1 MKRIEVI
8 YEKLK
13 ELMANTSYDG
23 ISALEIAEE
32 LNLSRANV
40 SNDLNRLCEE
50 GKVSKSSG
58 RPVLFKILERAEREL
73 EVTQIDKFAMQN
85 QSLFSSVEQA
95 KAAILYPPKG
105 MHILILGDTGVGK
118 SMFAGLIHKYAIEM
132 KKMELDSPF
141 VTFNCADYANT
152 PQLLIS
158 QIFGTKKGAYTG
170 ADSDKMGLI
179 EKANGGMLFLDE
191 VHRLPPEGQEMFF
204 TFMDKGSFRRLGE
217 TEQDRKANVLIVS
230 ATTENPDSVL
240 LRTFTRRIPMI
251 IRIPGLQE
259 RSLEERFYLISRF
272 FREESSRLDRE
283 IMVSVNSMRA
293 FLSYNCT
300 NNVGQLK
307 TDIQLAC
314 AKAYADYVS
323 RKKGSIMI
331 NSRELPSYIKDGLY
345 KETEHRQIW
354 NKLIGINK
362 RYCIFDNSEDNSLFE
377 EDKEENIY
385 EMIDYRVHQLRGRG
399 LSGDELEKE
408 MEKNIEDYFAKYLF
422 NVNRK
427 KDISSLENV
436 ISEEVIDAAVQIVSY
451 SEDRLKRILSQKVYY
466 GIAVHISNSIERI
479 KRNRKII
486 NPQLNRIR
494 TEHSEEFAAA
504 LECLKI
510 IERNLGVTMPI
521 DEAGF
526 LTMFLAYDEKENIKL
541 QEEVSVI
548 VVAHGNSTAT
558 SIAEVANKLLD
569 IKQVIG
575 INAPLEEKP
584 QQVLHRLKNH
594 IKAENIT
601 SDILLLV
608 DMGSLTTFG
617 EELQK
622 EFGINTKTIP
632 LVSTLHVIEAARKS
646 MLGYSLEEVFKDTLN
661 VNSLIE
667 NDSIRNQ
674 FEVESAPKLAILTIC
689 TTGEGS
695 ALTIKSF
702 LEEQLEFDRGLLEI
716 IPVNLIDKENINT
729 RINKLLKDKNLISI
743 VSTFSVNFNVPQ
755 FGLYDVLNKSALSS
769 LQELIDME
777 TTYMK
782 MGDTLK
788 HQLRNVDGSEVFKD
802 IRRIILK
809 VEEELNM
816 KIDTDILIGITLHMG
831 CMIDRLKIGGAII
844 EFEES
849 EEYIK
854 DNPELYSIVSRVCDY
869 LNKKYNIKIV
879 EDEICYIMSYLNTKS
894 YT

>member
-1 MKRIEVI
+1 MKRIDVV

-13 ELMANTSYDG
+13 ELSCGTG
-23 ISALEIAEE
+23 VSALEIAEK
-32 LNLSRANV
+32 LKLSRANV

-50 GKVSKSSG
+50 GKVSKSNG
-58 RPVLFKILERAEREL
+58 RPVLFTIIDEVEMET
-73 EVTQIDKFAMQN
+73 EVTAIDKFAAQN

-118 SMFAGLIHKYAIEM
+118 SMFAGLIHRYAIEM
-132 KKMELDSPF
+132 NKMEEGSPF
-141 VTFNCADYANT
+141 ITFNCADYANN

-158 QIFGTKKGAYTG
+158 QLFGSKKGAYTG
-170 ADSDKMGLI
+170 ADSDKIGLI

-204 TFMDKGSFRRLGE
+204 TFMDRGSFRRLGE
-217 TEQDRKANVLIVS
+217 TEQERKANVLIVS
-230 ATTENPDSVL
+230 ATTENPDSAL

-251 IRIPGLQE
+251 IRIPGLSE
-259 RSLEERFYLISRF
+259 RSLEERFYLISHF
-272 FREESSRLDRE
+272 FKEESSRLDRE

-331 NSRELPSYIKDGLY
+331 NSRELPGYIKDGLY

-362 RYCIFDNSEDNSLFE
+362 RYCTFDKSEDNNLFE
-377 EDKEENIY
+377 EEESEENIY
-385 EMIDYRVHQLRGRG
+385 EMIDFRVHQLKGRG
-399 LSGDELEKE
+399 ISGDELEKE
-408 MEKNIEDYFAKYLF
+408 MEKNIEDYFAKYLLS
-422 NVNRK
+422 VNRK
-427 KDISSLENV
+427 NDISTLQNV
-436 ISEEVIDAAVQIVSY
+436 ISEEIINVAAQIVSF
-451 SEDRLKRILSQKVYY
+451 SEDRLRRVLSQKVYY

-494 TEHSEEFAAA
+494 TEHSDEFGVA

-510 IERNLGVTMPI
+510 IESNLDITMPI

-526 LTMFLAYDEKENIKL
+526 LTMFLAYNERDNIEL
-541 QEEVSVI
+541 REEVKVI

-558 SIAEVANKLLD
+558 SISEVANKLLD
-569 IKQVIG
+569 VKQVIG

-584 QQVLHRLKNH
+584 QQVLQRLKNH
-594 IKAENIT
+594 VKDENIT

-622 EFGINTKTIP
+622 EFEINTKTIP
-632 LVSTLHVIEAARKS
+632 LVSTLHVIEAARKA
-646 MLGYSLEEVFKDTLN
+646 MLGYSLDEVYKDTLN
-661 VNSLIE
+661 VNSFIQNE
-667 NDSIRNQ
+667 TIRYQ
-674 FEVESAPKLAILTIC
+674 FEDEVKPSLVILTIC

-695 ALTIKSF
+695 ALSLKNF
-702 LEEQLEFDRGLLEI
+702 LEEQLKFDKGFLEI
-716 IPVNLIDKENINT
+716 IPINLIDKENINI
-729 RINKLLKDKNLISI
+729 RIKKLIKDKNLVCI
-743 VSTFSVNFNVPQ
+743 VSTFDVNFKVPQ
-755 FGLYDVLNKSALSS
+755 FGLHEVLNLTAISTI
-769 LQELIDME
+769 QQLIDIE
-777 TTYMK
+777 ATYIK

-788 HQLRNVDGSEVFKD
+788 HQLKNVDGSEVFKD
-802 IRRIILK
+802 IRKIISQ
-809 VEEELNM
+809 VEEELNIKM
-816 KIDTDILIGITLHMG
+816 DTDILIGVTLHMG

-844 EFEES
+844 EFEDS
-849 EEYIK
+849 EQYIK
-854 DNPELYSIVSRVCDY
+854 ENPELYTVVQKACSY
-869 LNKKYNIKIV
+869 LNKKYNIKII
-879 EDEICYIMSYLNTKS
+879 EDEICYIMSYLNTKNYS
-894 YT
+894 